1 MTTSQLTIVMGILLV
16 IGIFNLRHQEK
27 KAKKKE
33 AFMAEQRKKF
43 SASKMVS
50 PLSLL
55 IGRRHH
61 FYNFL

>member
-33 AFMAEQRKKF
+33 AFMAEQRKKI
-43 SASKMVS
+43 
-50 PLSLL
+50 L
-55 IGRRHH
+55 GE
-61 FYNFL
+61 